1 MLVPSYHGGMFDH
14 NTRRVL
20 ISFRIVFLT
29 FDLCLRHVTSDSS
42 KGATVTIIHAIVLFI
57 IIKRVLFLLA
67 ILLTLFQVTSD
78 NPEEA
83 IVTVARGNILD
94 ET

>member
-1 MLVPSYHGGMFDH
+1 MFDH

-20 ISFRIVFLT
+20 ISVRIVFLT
-29 FDLCLRHVTSDSS
+29 FDLCFRKVTSDSS
-42 KGATVTIIHAIVLFI
+42 KGATMMIIHAIVLFT
-57 IIKRVLFLLA
+57 IIKRVLFLLVV
-67 ILLTLFQVTSD
+67 LLTLFQVTSD

-83 IVTVARGNILD
+83 IVKVSEGNRLD